1 MPTLLDQTQFSLCC
15 FILGDGASHLRAFSI
30 AISPAA
36 TIDAFR
42 QMIRQRN
49 ERDFNIAEIDDR
61 ELTLW
66 KVSIPLT
73 EIAAKLGDVRDLE
86 AIDGIRQLGPG
97 QTISEAFEDP
107 PLVGHLHV
115 IVQTPVSSESQYIF
129 PTLCS
134 VPHHRNAQRSA
145 IEFW

>member
-1 MPTLLDQTQFSLCC
+1 MPTLLDQPQISLCC
-15 FILGDGASHLRAFSI
+15 FILGDEASHLRTFFVAV
-30 AISPAA
+30 SPVA
-36 TIDAFR
+36 TIDVFR

-49 ERDFNIAEIDDR
+49 ERDFNKADIDDR
-61 ELTLW
+61 HLTLW

-73 EIAAKLGDVRDLE
+73 EIAAKLGNVRHLE
-86 AIDGIRQLGPG
+86 AIDGIRQLGPD

-115 IVQTPVSSESQYIF
+115 IVQPPVSSESRYIF

-134 VPHHRNAQRSA
+134 VPHRRNAQRSA